1 MENKNIGVAYD
12 PEAKSTAQEHVDH
25 QEPFNGQE
33 GNDNG
38 QAQQDGDATQ
48 NQNQEVING

>member
-12 PEAKSTAQEHVDH
+12 PEAKPTTQDPVDH

-38 QAQQDGDATQ
+38 QTQQDGDVIQ
-48 NQNQEVING
+48 NQNQEAING